1 MGVVLKFEAKRS
13 ISFDFIAYSVIKDF
27 EQKICILCATP
38 HPKIAM
44 NFERNHLKY
53 IKSQKVL
60 SSAYLRLDSVEEN
73 IEGDANLHHT
83 PPEQG

>member
-1 MGVVLKFEAKRS
+1 
-13 ISFDFIAYSVIKDF
+13 
-27 EQKICILCATP
+27 
-38 HPKIAM
+38 M

-60 SSAYLRLDSVEEN
+60 GSAYLRLDSVEEN

-83 PPEQG
+83 PSPPGIGLKAFLLLQVRTQSIFVKIHKKKILRCCANVFRLDLF